1 MYVCSGAEVISN
13 RMYKVWL
20 HIDWIYKL
28 TDMYK
33 LELKHMI
40 NGIFQVGNK
49 ILDDKL
55 AMLEGSEDFEEP
67 SDEFEYKTPQI
78 FIDQLLRYRNVLT
91 KDEITDEINTFLGAV
106 SLLFSW
112 RTLYNNN
119 SIISKNPRWF

>member
-1 MYVCSGAEVISN
+1 MYVYSGGEVISN

-33 LELKHMI
+33 LELKHTI
-40 NGIFQVGNK
+40 NGTFQVGNK

-55 AMLEGSEDFEEP
+55 ELLEGTEDIEEP

-78 FIDQLLRYRNVLT
+78 FIDQILRYRNVLT

-106 SLLFSW
+106 SF
-112 RTLYNNN
+112 
-119 SIISKNPRWF
+119 